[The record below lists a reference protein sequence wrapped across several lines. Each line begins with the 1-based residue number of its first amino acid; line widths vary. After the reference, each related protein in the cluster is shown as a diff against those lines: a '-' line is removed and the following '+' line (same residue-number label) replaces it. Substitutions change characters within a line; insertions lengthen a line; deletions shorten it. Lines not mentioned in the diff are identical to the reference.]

1 MLVDNQRTLPRL
13 EDNLNLTCR
22 YVIAFGYKLQPRQC
36 KELIARLSEFHQPI
50 WQQHYVIFKM
60 AQEHTKTLLIQI
72 FRFENGTRKHKTISI
87 QILRL
92 YFRRRMSINE
102 QDQGNNTSLNIPLAS
117 LTSNSVDN
125 QTYKETTRS

>member
-1 MLVDNQRTLPRL
+1 
-13 EDNLNLTCR
+13 
-22 YVIAFGYKLQPRQC
+22 VIAFGYKLQPRQC
-36 KELIARLSEFHQPI
+36 KDLIAHLSEFYQPI
-50 WQQHYVIFKM
+50 WQQHFVIFKT
-60 AQEHTKTLLIQI
+60 AQENMKLLIIQI